1 MANTIRLKRS
11 SLAGKAP
18 AVADLQ
24 LGEIAINTTDGKLF
38 LKKNNGGEFIVEVGP
53 VTSVSGK
60 TGVVTLAKADV
71 GLGSVDNTSDA
82 AKPVSTAT
90 QTALNGKANTVHSHV
105 ISDVANLQ
113 TSLDG
118 KASSSHTHTIA
129 NITNAGALAAK
140 NTIAAADIDAG
151 AATLAKL
158 DRTGPD
164 NYVLTA
170 KGPGNAPVWQ
180 AASSGASALTAGLTR
195 NILSNVYS
203 IDLSAGS
210 TFNGTITRRP
220 SVSDARDYVFE
231 TVLNP
236 ISFVGSSGTTG
247 SATLTLPAGIQQND
261 LIILIQGRDNAA
273 PVDPAGWTNL
283 ITAAYSATTV
293 GYSACYLVAGATPPT
308 TVAVSTTNTNDAAI
322 AIVYRGVDPLAP
334 IDVVSASAVGI
345 AMPDAPSITP
355 NFNGARV
362 VAIGF
367 IDDDNY
373 VPTAPSGFG
382 NLAYQ
387 SGTTAGFTVMSAD
400 VLAFKSVSVDPGS
413 FGGAGADDTVA
424 YSLALK
430 PNVSLT
436 ETLTLPTGLVE
447 GDTLVLITTYAST
460 PNTIITTPSGW
471 TSLTGTNLGQNGYR
485 FGVFTKV
492 MGSMPD
498 TTVIVS
504 KAPMAA
510 IHRVY
515 VLKGVDQTTLV
526 DVSSIDNT
534 QGFGDTRSL
543 NTTQPYTLYFCGFGS
558 PRLQTN
564 VASTGLEDF
573 DYVEA
578 VAGTSYLHL
587 FTGWANDPKSGSFD
601 VPQVTGTAGAGS
613 NSGSS
618 WAFAFRTIVPRIV
631 FSNEPEKGSAYGCT
645 IDVNFD
651 TNAVIWPYNVTFE
664 GMTALQ
670 QDPTFSTINYPGSAT
685 VFHLAKTEP
694 LLPFAASGQAAFTTP
709 GTYSWVVPADVTSI
723 SAVGV
728 GAGGG
733 GLTASTGGGGAGGD
747 LRYRTMMAVTP
758 GETLTIVVGDAGV
771 TGATPTAGGFTQI
784 RRGSTVLL
792 EAAGGGVGRAAG
804 SGAKNGTSTALG
816 GTVGGGNGGT
826 APASPAGGATGGG
839 GAGGYAGNGGNS
851 VGTTISAGNAAAIGS
866 GGGGAGGTGGSGS
879 DVSGAGG
886 GVGIFGIGADGVG
899 GAANATTAVGD
910 NGGAGSGGLGPAYG
924 GGGGSSDNA
933 GVVPTGAGTGAARLI
948 WGKTAGGAVRSFP
961 ATGTVDHVSG
971 GTTSNLYRAKAYDTY
986 PQAFY

>member
-11 SLAGKAP
+11 SMAGKVP
-18 AVADLQ
+18 ATTDLQ
-24 LGEIAINTTDGKLF
+24 LGEIAVNTTDGKLY
-38 LKKNNGGEFIVEVGP
+38 LKKSDGGEFIVEVGP
-53 VTSVSGK
+53 VASVAGK
-60 TGVVTLAKADV
+60 TGAVTIAKADV
-71 GLGSVDNTSDA
+71 GLSSVDNTSDA
-82 AKPVSTAT
+82 AKPVSNAT
-90 QTALNGKANTVHSHV
+90 QTALNGKANTVHGHL
-105 ISDVANLQ
+105 IADVANLQ
-113 TSLDG
+113 ASLDA
-118 KASSSHTHTIA
+118 KASSAHTHTLSS
-129 NITNAGALAAK
+129 ITNAGALAGK
-140 NTIAAADIDAG
+140 NTVAAADIDAG

-158 DRTGPD
+158 DRTGAD

-170 KGPGNAPVWQ
+170 KGAGNLPVWQ
-180 AASSGASALTAGLTR
+180 AAMAGASTLTAGITR
-195 NILSNVYS
+195 NILSNVYT
-203 IDLSAGS
+203 IDLSAGR
-210 TFNGTITRRP
+210 TFNGIITRRP
-220 SVSDARDYVFE
+220 SVSDARDYVFD

-236 ISFVGSSGTTG
+236 ISFVGSSGATG

-308 TVAVSTTNTNDAAI
+308 SVTVSTTNTNDAAI

-334 IDVVSASAVGI
+334 IDVMSASAVGI

-387 SGTTAGFTVMSAD
+387 SGTAAGFTVMSAD
-400 VLAFKSVSVDPGS
+400 VLAYKGVSVDPGS
-413 FGGAGADDTVA
+413 FGGSGADDTVA

-430 PNVSLT
+430 PNASLT

-447 GDTLVLITTYAST
+447 GDTLVLITSYASS
-460 PNTIITTPSGW
+460 PNSIITTPSGW
-471 TSLTGTNLGQNGYR
+471 TSLTGTNLGQSGYR
-485 FGVFTKV
+485 YGVFTKV
-492 MGSMPD
+492 MGPSPD
-498 TTVIVS
+498 TTVVVS
-504 KAPMAA
+504 KAPLAA

-515 VLKGVDQTTLV
+515 VLKGVDQATLV
-526 DVSSIDNT
+526 DVSNIDNT

-558 PRLQTN
+558 PRLNSN
-564 VASTGLEDF
+564 VVSTGLEDF
-573 DYVEA
+573 DYVE
-578 VAGTSYLHL
+578 VSAGSNHLHL

-618 WAFAFRTIVPRIV
+618 WAFAFRTVPPRVV
-631 FSNEPEKGSAYGCT
+631 FINEPDKGSAYSCT

-664 GMTALQ
+664 GMTGLQ
-670 QDPTFSTINYPGSAT
+670 QDPTFSTLNYPGAAT
-685 VFHLAKTEP
+685 VFHLVKTEP
-694 LLPFAASGQAAFTTP
+694 LVPFAASGQVAFTTP
-709 GTYSWVVPADVTSI
+709 GTFSWVVPADVTSI
-723 SAVGV
+723 SAVCV

-747 LRYRTMMAVTP
+747 LRYRTSIALTP
-758 GETLTIVVGDAGV
+758 GETLTIVVGGAGV
-771 TGATPTAGGFTQI
+771 TGSTRTAGGFTQI
-784 RRGSTVLL
+784 KRGSTVLL

-804 SGAKNGTSTALG
+804 SGVKNGTSTTIGA
-816 GTVGGGNGGT
+816 TVGGGNGGT
-826 APASPAGGATGGG
+826 APASPAGGSTGGG

-851 VGTTISAGNAAAIGS
+851 TGTALTAGGGAAAGS
-866 GGGGAGGTGGSGS
+866 GAGGAGGTG
-879 DVSGAGG
+879 DVSNDASGAGG
-886 GVGIFGIGADGVG
+886 GVGIFGLGADGAG
-899 GAANATTAVGD
+899 GAGSVDGGD
-910 NGGAGSGGLGPAYG
+910 GGAGSGGLGAAFG
-924 GGGGSSDNA
+924 GGGGSSDNS
-933 GVVPTGAGTGAARLI
+933 GVIPSGAGIGAARLI
-948 WGKTAGGAVRSFP
+948 WGKTTTGFVRAFPETGTLDQISGGATP
-961 ATGTVDHVSG
+961 
-971 GTTSNLYRAKAYDTY
+971 NLFRAKAYDTY
-986 PQAFY
+986 PVAFYL

>member
-11 SLAGKAP
+11 SLAGNAP
-18 AVADLQ
+18 DVADLQ
-24 LGEIAINTTDGKLF
+24 LGEIAVNTTDGKLY
-38 LKKNNGGEFIVEVGP
+38 LKKSNGGEFIVEVGP
-53 VTSVSGK
+53 VASVAGR
-60 TGVVTLAKADV
+60 TGAVALAKADV
-71 GLGSVDNTSDA
+71 GLSSVDNTSDA

-90 QTALNGKANTVHSHV
+90 QTALNGKANTVHGHV
-105 ISDVANLQ
+105 IADVTNLQ
-113 TSLDG
+113 ASLDA
-118 KASSSHTHTIA
+118 KASSTHTHTLSS
-129 NITNAGALAAK
+129 ITNAGALAGK
-140 NTIAAADIDAG
+140 NTVAAADIDAG

-158 DRTGPD
+158 DRTGAD

-170 KGPGNAPVWQ
+170 KGAGNAPVWQ
-180 AASSGASALTAGLTR
+180 AALAGASTLTAWFTR
-195 NILSNVYS
+195 NILSNVYT

-220 SVSDARDYVFE
+220 NVSDARDYVFD

-236 ISFVGSSGTTG
+236 ISFVGSSGATG

-283 ITAAYSATTV
+283 VTAAYSATTV

-308 TVAVSTTNTNDAAI
+308 TVTVSTTNTNDAAI

-373 VPTAPSGFG
+373 VPTSPSGFG

-387 SGTTAGFTVMSAD
+387 SGTTLGFTVMSAD
-400 VLAFKSVSVDPGS
+400 VLAFKGVTVDPGS
-413 FGGAGADDTVA
+413 FGGLGADDTVA
-424 YSLALK
+424 YSIALK
-430 PNVSLT
+430 PNVALT
-436 ETLTLPTGLVE
+436 ETLALPTGLVE
-447 GDTLVLITTYAST
+447 GDTLVLITSYAST

-485 FGVFTKV
+485 FGVFAKV
-492 MGSMPD
+492 MGPAPD
-498 TTVIVS
+498 TAVIVA
-504 KAPMAA
+504 KAPLAA

-515 VLKGVDQTTLV
+515 VLKGVDQAELV
-526 DVSSIDNT
+526 DVSSIDNSN
-534 QGFGDTRSL
+534 GFGDTRSL

-558 PRLQTN
+558 PRLNSN
-564 VASTGLEDF
+564 VVSTGLEDF
-573 DYVEA
+573 DYVETA
-578 VAGTSYLHL
+578 AGTSYLHL

-601 VPQVTGTAGAGS
+601 VPQVIGTAGAG
-613 NSGSS
+613 NNNGSS
-618 WAFAFRTIVPRIV
+618 WAFAFRTIVPRVV
-631 FSNEPEKGSAYGCT
+631 FSNEPDKGSAYSST

-670 QDPTFSTINYPGSAT
+670 QDPTFSTLNYPGSAT

-694 LLPFAASGQAAFTTP
+694 LVPFAASGQAAFTTP
-709 GTYSWVVPADVTSI
+709 GTYAWVVPADVTSI
-723 SAVGV
+723 SGIGV

-733 GLTASTGGGGAGGD
+733 GLTAATGGGGAGGD
-747 LRYRTMMAVTP
+747 LRYRTSIAVTS
-758 GETLTIVVGDAGV
+758 GETLTVVVGDAGV

-784 RRGSTVLL
+784 KRGSTVIL
-792 EAAGGGVGRAAG
+792 ESAGGGVGRAAG
-804 SGAKNGTSTALG
+804 SGTKNGTSTALS
-816 GTVGGGNGGT
+816 GTIGGGNGGT

-851 VGTTISAGNAAAIGS
+851 AGTAITAGNAAAVGS

-886 GVGIFGIGADGVG
+886 GVGLFGLGADGAG
-899 GAANATTAVGD
+899 GTANATTAVGD
-910 NGGAGSGGLGPAYG
+910 NGGPGSGGLGTAYG
-924 GGGGSSDNA
+924 GGGGSSDNVA
-933 GVVPTGAGTGAARLI
+933 VIPTGAGTGAARLI
-948 WGKTAGGAVRSFP
+948 WGKTTGGAVRSYP
-961 ATGTVDHVSG
+961 ATGTIDHVSG
-971 GTTSNLYRAKAYDTY
+971 GATPNLYRAKAYDTY
-986 PQAFY
+986 PQTFY